1 MLFVRNI
8 GVKFAVVALDW
19 FRAGCRMII
28 ERGTAEHFDDW
39 VRLRQALWPDE
50 TIEEH
55 RRYAASLIDRPKDA
69 IVYLAREQ
77 DGNIIA
83 FAEATLRRDYVNGC
97 STSPVGFLEGLYVE
111 APYRGRGLARLL
123 NKALEEWA
131 AGLGC
136 TEFASDVLLHNES
149 GQRAHKALG
158 YEETERVV
166 FYAKRLARQ

>member
-1 MLFVRNI
+1 MRHPGSIGQRTPLF
-8 GVKFAVVALDW
+8 
-19 FRAGCRMII
+19 
-28 ERGTAEHFDDW
+28 
-39 VRLRQALWPDE
+39 
-50 TIEEH
+50 
-55 RRYAASLIDRPKDA
+55 
-69 IVYLAREQ
+69 LAREQ
-77 DGNIIA
+77 EGKIIA

-131 AGLGC
+131 ASLGC

-149 GQRAHKALG
+149 GQKAHEALG

>member
-1 MLFVRNI
+1 
-8 GVKFAVVALDW
+8 
-19 FRAGCRMII
+19 MII

-50 TIEEH
+50 TTEEH

-77 DGNIIA
+77 GGNIIA

-97 STSPVGFLEGLYVE
+97 STSPVGFLEGLYVA

-149 GQRAHKALG
+149 GQKAHEALG